1 GIRYF
6 DADLLGKLLEQRRI
20 EHTQGQADL
29 IADLVLWA
37 DGDKRQPPLAE
48 LLAARQVAD
57 LLDPVGVEDA
67 LAGVEAPTP
76 GVVDGAEEGSAR
88 AVSAENQE
96 RRLSAVG
103 TDVAGVRG
111 IDLAGTGLVHHAAA
125 VPEDRLDLLGEEFL
139 VLRLVGEE
147 AEDGRGLPFFGEE
160 RAETLGD
167 RSGIDLGLDAAD
179 DDRENRFDGG
189 VAKRLRRVTRPG
201 A

>member
-67 LAGVEAPTP
+67 LAGVEAPP
-76 GVVDGAEEGSAR
+76 PRVVDRAEQRPAR
-88 AVSAENQE
+88 AVAPEHQQ
-96 RRLSAVG
+96 RRFAPVRA
-103 TDVAGVRG
+103 DVAGVG
-111 IDLAGTGLVHHAAA
+111 GVHLAGARLVHHAVAI
-125 VPEDRLDLLGEEFL
+125 PEDRLDLL
-139 VLRLVGEE
+139 
-147 AEDGRGLPFFGEE
+147 
-160 RAETLGD
+160 
-167 RSGIDLGLDAAD
+167 
-179 DDRENRFDGG
+179 
-189 VAKRLRRVTRPG
+189 
-201 A
+201 